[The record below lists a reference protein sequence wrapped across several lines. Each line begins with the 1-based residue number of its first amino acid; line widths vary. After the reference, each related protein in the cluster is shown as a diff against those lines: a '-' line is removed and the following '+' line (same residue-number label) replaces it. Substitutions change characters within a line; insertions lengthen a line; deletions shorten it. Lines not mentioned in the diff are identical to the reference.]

1 VSSCCCCACL
11 TLARGLKWIV
21 HFVVGHVCVLTGGQ
35 DAEQQYL
42 LVRLAEEKDN
52 IRGLVRN
59 VLITWRGRD
68 IPHLLKGKFHEHKVS
83 TLCLRHCCVR
93 LAHCRVR
100 I

>member
-1 VSSCCCCACL
+1 M
-11 TLARGLKWIV
+11 
-21 HFVVGHVCVLTGGQ
+21 CVLTGLQ

-83 TLCLRHCCVR
+83 TLAWRLTYSCLCLCSY
-93 LAHCRVR
+93 LTRVS
-100 I
+100 